1 MQFLETVL
9 AGEFDRV
16 ISSTLLRIEQQRIH
30 VRESSGSPAQVTVA
44 QGVLDNMLKSLQR
57 LQSQRAQFV

>member
-9 AGEFDRV
+9 AGELDRV
-16 ISSTLLRIEQQRIH
+16 ISSTLLPIEQQRVH
-30 VRESSGSPAQVTVA
+30 VRESSGSPTQVAVA
-44 QGVLDNMLKSLQR
+44 QGMLDNMLKSLQR